1 MRQTAAALCLLALL
15 PATPRA
21 AAGAEDGISEFTLEN
36 GLRGVV
42 IEDHRA
48 PVVTQMVWYRVG
60 AADSPPGQSGIAH
73 FLEHLMFKATDTLA
87 DGEFS
92 RIVAENGGDEN
103 AFTTPDTTAYFQ
115 RIAADRL
122 DLMMGMEADRM
133 TGLAPGAE
141 GVLAE
146 RDVVMEERR
155 QVVESSPDGPFFE
168 ARNAALYLNHPYR
181 NPVIGWPQEIAA
193 YDAEKAMG
201 FYRAHYAPNN
211 AILVVAGDVT
221 PEAVEA
227 MARKHFGPLPA
238 NPAIAPRSRPQE
250 PPPIAARRVAFDD
263 PRVSTPLISR
273 LYLAPNR
280 RPGDQAMAAACEVM
294 TELLGGSGITSVM
307 GRALELGDG
316 IAVEAGASYSSTS
329 LDPRSI
335 SLWVAPKPG
344 IPLETAE
351 EALDALLASFIAEGP
366 DPASLERTRKRIR
379 AAEIYELDSQNA
391 RANRFGSALAS
402 GLTLED
408 VEAWPGLLQAVTAED
423 VQACARMVFRPEA
436 SVTALMT
443 RTPAPEVT
451 Q

>member
-1 MRQTAAALCLLALL
+1 MRQTAAALCLLAIL
-15 PATPRA
+15 PAAPCA

-48 PVVTQMVWYRVG
+48 PVVTQMVWYQVG

-73 FLEHLMFKATDTLA
+73 FLEHLMFKATGTLA

-141 GVLAE
+141 GVLSE

-193 YDAEKAMG
+193 YDADKAMG

-221 PEAVEA
+221 PEEVEA

-250 PPPIAARRVAFDD
+250 PPPIAARRVVFDD
-263 PRVSTPLISR
+263 PRVSNPLLSR

-280 RPGDQAMAAACEVM
+280 RPGDQTMAAACEVM

-316 IAVEAGASYSSTS
+316 IAVGAGASYSSTS
-329 LDPRSI
+329 LDPRNV
-335 SLWVAPKPG
+335 SLWVVPKPG

-351 EALDALLASFIAEGP
+351 EALDALLATFIAEGP

-379 AAEIYELDSQNA
+379 AAEIYELDNQDA
-391 RANRFGSALAS
+391 RANRIGSALAT
-402 GLTLED
+402 GLTLAD

-423 VQACARMVFRPEA
+423 VQACARAVFRPEA